1 MPKKSVASESM
12 PPQVLA
18 HLRAFGDNLLLAR
31 KRRRETRKVWAQ
43 RIGVTEPTLLR
54 MEAGDPSVAIGTYAT
69 ALWMT
74 GLSQQLAQL
83 CAPTLDVG
91 ALEAEIR
98 VAKLRSVRKPVSV
111 ADRLSATTAVNQ
123 QPVIESAPPG
133 DA

>member
-1 MPKKSVASESM
+1 MPKKSAASISM

-18 HLRAFGDNLLLAR
+18 HLRTFGENLLLAR

-74 GLSQQLAQL
+74 GLSQELAKL
-83 CAPTLDVG
+83 CAPESDVG
-91 ALEAEIR
+91 ALEAEIQ
-98 VAKLRSVRKPVSV
+98 VARLRAVRKPVSV
-111 ADRLSATTAVNQ
+111 SKRLSS
-123 QPVIESAPPG
+123 EDGLSGSA
-133 DA
+133 ASSEKEVK